1 MMDIGSERE
10 PWVQIEE
17 AEPFLIHS
25 ARVDHEMERAYLRG
39 VIGLDGEPVAFP
51 VGARVTLYT
60 GASVVFLGIVQE
72 DQSVLDLLSS
82 TSEDDGEYVDF

>member
-1 MMDIGSERE
+1 MDIASERE
-10 PWVQIEE
+10 PRIQIED
-17 AEPFLIHS
+17 AEPFDIRS

-39 VIGLDGEPVAFP
+39 LVGVDGGSVTLP

-60 GASVVFLGIVQE
+60 GPSVVFVGIVQ
-72 DQSVLDLLSS
+72 DDHSVLDLLSC